1 MTNGEFSALLAHLAN
16 FNALLFRI
24 AIRERKDH
32 QDVMREFEALRH
44 QKLKTITHKN
54 K

>member
-24 AIRERKDH
+24 AIRERKGH
-32 QDVMREFEALRH
+32 KDVMREFEALRH
-44 QKLKTITHKN
+44 RELKNITHKN

>member
-24 AIRERKDH
+24 TIRERKDH

-44 QKLKTITHKN
+44 RELKNITHPK
-54 K
+54 

>member
-16 FNALLFRI
+16 FNALL
-24 AIRERKDH
+24 IRERKDH
-32 QDVMREFEALRH
+32 KDVMREFEALRH
-44 QKLKTITHKN
+44 QKLKTITLKN